1 MRPRA
6 ILAIAVSVIAILFL
20 HACASDRATKLL
32 SNSIEAEQTQ
42 AAKPNPYFND

>member
-1 MRPRA
+1 MRPYV
-6 ILAIAVSVIAILFL
+6 ILVFAVFVIAIFFL

-32 SNSIEAEQTQ
+32 SNSIDAEQKQ